1 VKDADAADDDANAD
15 DDAFPLARRPG
26 VILARHTARIV
37 VVVVVVVTDGR
48 TGSGHRAKSAS
59 ESADF
64 VLDESALSLA
74 YFSLLY
80 VECIL

>member
-37 VVVVVVVTDGR
+37 VFVVVVVSGRTDGR
-48 TGSGHRAKSAS
+48 TDGLWAPS
-59 ESADF
+59 EER
-64 VLDESALSLA
+64 VRER
-74 YFSLLY
+74 
-80 VECIL
+80 

>member
-1 VKDADAADDDANAD
+1 MKDADAADDDANAD

-37 VVVVVVVTDGR
+37 VVSVVTDGR

-64 VLDESALSLA
+64 VLDESALSLV

-80 VECIL
+80 VKCIL

>member
-1 VKDADAADDDANAD
+1 VKDADAADDDANA

-26 VILARHTARIV
+26 VILARHIARIV
-37 VVVVVVVTDGR
+37 VVVVFVVTDGR

>member
-1 VKDADAADDDANAD
+1 MKDADAADDDANA

-37 VVVVVVVTDGR
+37 VVFVSGRTDGR

>member
-1 VKDADAADDDANAD
+1 MKDADAADDDANAD
-15 DDAFPLARRPG
+15 ADAFPLARRPG

-37 VVVVVVVTDGR
+37 VVSVVTDGR

-64 VLDESALSLA
+64 VLDESALSLV

-80 VECIL
+80 VKCIL

>member
-1 VKDADAADDDANAD
+1 MKDADAADDDANA

-26 VILARHTARIV
+26 VILARHIARIV
-37 VVVVVVVTDGR
+37 VVFVVTDGR